1 MDFTSLLKDVRPDTL
16 IYCCGPE
23 PLLNVVE
30 GASAHWPAG
39 SLHVE
44 RFVPKKID
52 ASGDVAFEVEF
63 VDSGVTLT
71 IPADKSILEVAQ
83 EAGLPALSSCS
94 EGTCGTCET
103 PVISG
108 TPDHRDSILTDDEKA
123 SCDSMFI
130 CVSRS
135 QGGCPLKLGL

>member
-1 MDFTSLLKDVRPDTL
+1 MDFAACLLDIRPETL

-39 SLHVE
+39 SLRVE
-44 RFVPKKID
+44 RFVPKQID

-83 EAGLPALSSCS
+83 AAGSRPCPPAAREPAAPAKRRSSRARP
-94 EGTCGTCET
+94 TTAT
-103 PVISG
+103 PS
-108 TPDHRDSILTDDEKA
+108 
-123 SCDSMFI
+123 
-130 CVSRS
+130 
-135 QGGCPLKLGL
+135 